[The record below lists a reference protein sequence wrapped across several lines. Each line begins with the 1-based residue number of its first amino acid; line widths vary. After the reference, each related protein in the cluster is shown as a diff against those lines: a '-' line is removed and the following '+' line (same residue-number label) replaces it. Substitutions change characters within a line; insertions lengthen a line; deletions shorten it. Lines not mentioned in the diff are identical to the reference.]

1 MLSLC
6 WVVRLNII
14 PRLATIIV
22 NWKTDFL
29 LNIANKISTL
39 DFFENLRC
47 LRFFSE
53 RLLYQK
59 AVQNKAICIPESKS
73 QPLGLQAGTLVIAA
87 EILEIAETTD
97 EIALIICLLY
107 TS

>member
-1 MLSLC
+1 MK
-6 WVVRLNII
+6 II

-73 QPLGLQAGTLVIAA
+73 QPLGLQEGTLVITA
-87 EILEIAETTD
+87 EKVEIAETTD
-97 EIALIICLLY
+97 ENALILAVGVA
-107 TS
+107 TSELELI